1 MRRQIFYTATANRQL
16 TRLAP
21 TGDEFQSISLQL
33 RDLALKPTLGYPVPF
48 QEGAKKLFRFDVGR
62 FSFIYTYSKDELNV
76 INVI

>member
-16 TRLAP
+16 TKLAP
-21 TGDEFQSISLQL
+21 TEHEFDSFSLQL
-33 RDLALKPTLGYPVPF
+33 RDLALKPTLGYLVPF

-62 FSFIYTYSKDELNV
+62 FGFIYTYSKDELNI